1 MKQLTGLFVT
11 AGALIGLASCARSAA
26 SLAPLPTAAPP
37 NAPRAAFVVYVQD
50 SDSVASVILPVTPD
64 LAAAA
69 DGRHRVVVVPG
80 LLFEAVQHSAAPSSD
95 RVAIAVN
102 SGTPL
107 TQRAEDRQALWE
119 FRCHGASEPEH
130 ACVITAETPVTIE
143 SRISAIG
150 GVRPATVVDQRLWV
164 GAKVGD
170 PDRSCA
176 CVHLP
181 YLDRAVF
188 LDQGLDASKDAV
200 QDLLDDLPPADVS
213 RDKSGDDEADPL
225 DEDAE
230 CDDGC
235 ADGDCTAT
243 SVVGVFGGTVQVL
256 EEHENIDCGERF
268 ISADV
273 DRWSLPPGPSTDL
286 SAWATRVPFAEGPR
300 VDGDGVEVPW
310 PPPLD
315 ELRTVRRG
323 PSLVR
328 DEDDAD
334 EDDVEWC
341 TPMDGEVYS
350 IHRGLLVR
358 SSVGLDASVSC
369 TWHYVAPATPAAC
382 PTTADP
388 CGDPAMFPTLAAIH
402 AQDDFWV
409 ASDGSA
415 ALVWS
420 ATPHLLLR
428 GPRARDPIPVPLTR
442 RGQPGADPRDTLG
455 TAVGVQHHRDARA
468 IQAAVAASLPEAER
482 AFGWL
487 PWPLALGEAAPP
499 VSPGTRPSGTQPV
512 EDRGDGKGWGN
523 HCFAEFKAGRLD
535 AAFAACEHGLT
546 IAPST
551 VIRGAILHSLGLIA
565 RRAGNA
571 HAAAAYFRTSLEFRD
586 HAATRSALRDVLVD
600 LVD

>member
-1 MKQLTGLFVT
+1 MKQVTGLFVT
-11 AGALIGLASCARSAA
+11 AGALIGLPSCARSTA
-26 SLAPLPTAAPP
+26 SPEPLPTAGARIAPTGL
-37 NAPRAAFVVYVQD
+37 FVVYLQD
-50 SDSVASVILPVTPD
+50 SESVVSLILAVTPD
-64 LAAAA
+64 PAAPA
-69 DGRHRVVVVPG
+69 DGRDPVAIVPG
-80 LLFEAVQHSAAPSSD
+80 LLSEAVQHPAAPSND

-107 TQRAEDRQALWE
+107 VQRAEDRQALWE

-150 GVRPATVVDQRLWV
+150 GAGPATVVEQRLWV

-181 YLDRAVF
+181 YLDREVF
-188 LDQGLDASKDAV
+188 LDQGLDLSKDAL
-200 QDLLDDLPPADVS
+200 QDLLDDPPPADVV
-213 RDKSGDDEADPL
+213 RDEDGDDESGAL

-230 CDDGC
+230 CEDGC

-273 DRWSLPPGPSTDL
+273 DRWSPSLGPSADL
-286 SAWATRVPFAEGPR
+286 SAWAMRVAFTEGPR

-315 ELRTVRRG
+315 EFRAVRRG
-323 PSLVR
+323 PSGAR
-328 DEDDAD
+328 DEDDGD
-334 EDDVEWC
+334 EDDVQGC

-358 SSVGLDASVSC
+358 STVGLDASVSC
-369 TWHYVAPATPAAC
+369 TWHDVAPATPTAC

-428 GPRARDPIPVPLTR
+428 GPRASDPVPVPLAR
-442 RGQPGADPRDTLG
+442 RGQPGADASGAFG
-455 TAVGVQHHRDARA
+455 TVVGVQHHRDARA
-468 IQAAVAASLPEAER
+468 IQAAVTASLPEAER

-487 PWPLALGEAAPP
+487 PWPLALGEAALR
-499 VSPGTRPSGTQPV
+499 VSPGTRPPGTQGV

-523 HCFAEFKAGRLD
+523 HCFAEFKAGRID
-535 AAFAACEHGLT
+535 AAFAACEYGLT
-546 IAPST
+546 IATST

-571 HAAAAYFRTSLEFRD
+571 YAAAAYFRTSLEFRD
-586 HAATRSALRDVLVD
+586 HSATRRALREVLVE
-600 LVD
+600 LSE